1 MQLSIFIR
9 QELISISIVS
19 AYNNTPFTNTY
30 LAMEKQP

>member
-19 AYNNTPFTNTY
+19 AYNNKPFTDIY
-30 LAMEKQP
+30 LATEKQP